1 MNEAN
6 TKYLFKNFSFF
17 KSDKP
22 ITESLM
28 RFGFACGDGWFRLV
42 KELYEKLQA
51 PDLDEQFEVIQV
63 KEKLGGLR
71 FYTNI
76 SYTNTRGINFDK
88 EEQVNRFIR
97 EAEEKSF
104 KTCEDCGKPGKPNS
118 RKFSYEWISTLC
130 RKCRKK
136 V

>member
-42 KELYEKLQA
+42 KELCEKLQA
-51 PDLDEQFEVIQV
+51 LDLGEQFEVIQF

-76 SYTNTRGINFDK
+76 SHNNTSGINFSK
-88 EEQVNRFIR
+88 EEVCPNTG
-97 EAEEKSF
+97 EKCS
-104 KTCEDCGKPGKPNS
+104 KPGKVKAGRTDCSNFPNCGGY
-118 RKFSYEWISTLC
+118 KL
-130 RKCRKK
+130 
-136 V
+136 